1 MCLETKQVKAEIAK
15 KNIVCY
21 KILSKHVGEKGV
33 EYYSPI
39 YYHFWFANKPNK
51 DIHFASSPYWVKG
64 EDKKE
69 TFNRDT
75 KETCY
80 EVCSGYF
87 HTYKNKEDAMRTVST
102 SWGEYKY
109 VVVRCIIPKG
119 TRYYEGDFRYYEGGF
134 GYCECYASQYLKITK
149 IIAEK

>member
-1 MCLETKQVKAEIAK
+1 MCLETKQVKTEIAK

-21 KILSKHVGEKGV
+21 KMLLKHVGEKGM
-33 EYYSPI
+33 EYISPI
-39 YYHFWFANKPNK
+39 YYHLWFVNEVNS
-51 DIHFASSPYWVKG
+51 DVHLASSPYWVIG

-87 HTYKNKEDAMRTVST
+87 HTYKNKEDAMYAVGT
-102 SWGEYKY
+102 SWGDYKY

-119 TRYYEGDFRYYEGGF
+119 TRYYEGDFGG
-134 GYCECYASQYLKITK
+134 CESYASQYLKITK